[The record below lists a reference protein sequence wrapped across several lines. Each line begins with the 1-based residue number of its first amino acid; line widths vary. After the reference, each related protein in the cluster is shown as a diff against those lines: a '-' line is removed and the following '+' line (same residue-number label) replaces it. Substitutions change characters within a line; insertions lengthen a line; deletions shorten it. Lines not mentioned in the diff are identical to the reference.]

1 MSRARDLSKLGNP
14 NIIKADENS
23 VGFGTQVAGN
33 PANASSSLIS
43 AGIVTAAQFFGDGSN
58 LEGVASAGL
67 GTAVDDTKDSIGQN
81 IYFTNAEL
89 SINENTTVNAPDS
102 SNIAYTQYQQV
113 TVESGSELIIA
124 DGDSFIPDVL
134 GIGTALQASTAGAGN
149 GLFDTVFTDNIERA
163 DGRGAPNFPKGL
175 TLTGVSTFTGSSSFS
190 GNVSIGGT
198 LTYEDVTNVDSIGV
212 VTARNGIDINAGG
225 LDITSGGINVTGIST
240 FAGDTGIGEDNPDV
254 RLHVKETIDV
264 GYSVYNSIRPENN
277 IFKLE
282 NPSTTANAFAGM
294 QFRTGGGADMFFGS
308 IQQTGNAGDLY
319 VTNQNSPNTEIVRIK
334 STGQILS
341 GNYFTSKQI
350 GDFESSLQI
359 QGTTGNTSSMSI
371 FRYSADAEGSNLTL
385 GKGRGGAG
393 EVNKPQDGDVLGAVR
408 FVMANN
414 NNLTDGTSAKIQC
427 NVDGDPGG
435 GDYPSR
441 LSFFTAADAS
451 NTPTERLRITR
462 DGNLRIGTAN
472 GIAVGTNVPGA
483 EFLASNG
490 SELRCGLSG
499 TGNGT
504 QVRFYNGNGEVGS
517 IKTNGS
523 STVYHTSSDYR
534 LKENAV
540 IISDVISKVKQL
552 KPYTFNFKADSS
564 IKIDGFFAH
573 EAQEVVPYAVSGEK
587 DAEEMQSMD
596 YGKLTPLLTAA
607 LQEAISEIE
616 TLKTEVAALK
626 SQLNN

>member
-1 MSRARDLSKLGNP
+1 LH
-14 NIIKADENS
+14 I
-23 VGFGTQVAGN
+23 
-33 PANASSSLIS
+33 NASDSG
-43 AGIVTAAQFFGDGSN
+43 AANMTFTNTTTGTAASDGFIIGIRGDEDAQIWNQETTNIRFATADTERLRIGS
-58 LEGVASAGL
+58 A
-67 GTAVDDTKDSIGQN
+67 
-81 IYFTNAEL
+81 
-89 SINENTTVNAPDS
+89 
-102 SNIAYTQYQQV
+102 
-113 TVESGSELIIA
+113 
-124 DGDSFIPDVL
+124 
-134 GIGTALQASTAGAGN
+134 
-149 GLFDTVFTDNIERA
+149 
-163 DGRGAPNFPKGL
+163 
-175 TLTGVSTFTGSSSFS
+175 
-190 GNVSIGGT
+190 
-198 LTYEDVTNVDSIGV
+198 
-212 VTARNGIDINAGG
+212 
-225 LDITSGGINVTGIST
+225 
-240 FAGDTGIGEDNPDV
+240 
-254 RLHVKETIDV
+254 
-264 GYSVYNSIRPENN
+264 
-277 IFKLE
+277 
-282 NPSTTANAFAGM
+282 
-294 QFRTGGGADMFFGS
+294 
-308 IQQTGNAGDLY
+308 
-319 VTNQNSPNTEIVRIK
+319 
-334 STGQILS
+334 GQILS

-393 EVNKPQDGDVLGAVR
+393 EVNKPQDGDALGAVR

-427 NVDGDPGG
+427 NVDAAPGG

-451 NTPTERLRITR
+451 NTPTERLRITK
-462 DGNLRIGTAN
+462 DGNLRIGTT
-472 GIAVGTNVPGA
+472 IAVTTNVPGA
-483 EFLASNG
+483 EFIASNG

-504 QVRFYNGNGEVGS
+504 QVRFYNGNGEVGA
-517 IKTNGS
+517 IRTNGS
-523 STVYHTSSDYR
+523 STTYHTSSDYR

-564 IKIDGFFAH
+564 TKIDGFFAH